1 MGDYD
6 IAWLRANASSQN
18 QGKTGGFK
26 YKNRA
31 EVIVAVWAMGST
43 LGERTALI
51 CWLIGKIEQNQDFS
65 DIIKEFKR
73 KRLHKLAAAL
83 QDLADRK
90 PLEGDALAE
99 YETIVTKVDHYLAT
113 L

>member
-6 IAWLRANASSQN
+6 IASRRANASNQS
-18 QGKTGGFK
+18 QGKTDGFK
-26 YKNRA
+26 YENKA
-31 EVIVAVWAMGST
+31 EVIVAIWAMGST
-43 LGERTALI
+43 LAERTALVH
-51 CWLIGKIEQNQDFS
+51 WLIGKIEQNQDLS
-65 DIIKEFKR
+65 AIIKEFKR